1 MYIGYYDRTFM
12 TVSIPTRSVN
22 VDPNNGFMV
31 VGSGALNTPSLERSA
46 NTLLQYWLYFR
57 SFMLLLNNANA
68 RCRFDDES
76 VM

>member
-1 MYIGYYDRTFM
+1 MIEHLREYPYQHSIIG
-12 TVSIPTRSVN
+12 SVN
-22 VDPNNGFMV
+22 VDPNNGFMA

-57 SFMLLLNNANA
+57 SFMLLFNNANA

>member
-1 MYIGYYDRTFM
+1 MYENVHTKHNTI
-12 TVSIPTRSVN
+12 RSVN

-31 VGSGALNTPSLERSA
+31 GRSGALNTPSLERST

-57 SFMLLLNNANA
+57 SFMLLFNNGNA
-68 RCRFDDES
+68 RCCLHDKS